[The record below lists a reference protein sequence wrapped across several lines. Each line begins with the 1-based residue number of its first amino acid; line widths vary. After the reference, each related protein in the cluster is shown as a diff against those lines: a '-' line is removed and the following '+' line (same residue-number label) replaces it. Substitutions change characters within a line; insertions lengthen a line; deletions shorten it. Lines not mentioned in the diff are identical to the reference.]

1 MRRESGNRSR
11 NTNMKKTAIILA
23 GIVLAGVL
31 GFTIARN
38 HYRNV
43 PSPESALAQAQE
55 QASQTPESAPV
66 VTAPAPA
73 TRRSVTASSAATSG
87 AATATPV
94 TSEPETKPTKSPVSL
109 VFNQALDTLTSPQ
122 AAFAQRQAAFKQLKD
137 AGQLDKAITELE
149 QRATAEP
156 QAPSYPAALGQ
167 AYLQKAGSI
176 QDVREQGIL
185 GMKADQTFEAALQ
198 LDPNNWDARFWKA
211 TAMTYW
217 PVMLGKSNEV
227 IENFATLITQQES
240 QSPQPHFAQT
250 YTQLGDYYQKLGH
263 ADYAQQIYQRGAAIF
278 PENQDLR
285 TKLAAR

>member
-1 MRRESGNRSR
+1 
-11 NTNMKKTAIILA
+11 MKKTVLILT
-23 GIVLAGVL
+23 GIALAGVL
-31 GFTIARN
+31 GFAVARK

-43 PSPESALAQAQE
+43 PSPETALAQARE
-55 QASQTPESAPV
+55 QAQESSEHEPAEN
-66 VTAPAPA
+66 APA
-73 TRRSVTASSAATSG
+73 TSVQRPATPPSAATSV
-87 AATATPV
+87 AAPAAPAASAPEPTPA
-94 TSEPETKPTKSPVSL
+94 KSQVSL
-109 VFNQALDTLTSPQ
+109 VFNQALDALTSPQ

-149 QRATAEP
+149 QRATADP
-156 QAPSYPAALGQ
+156 QTPGYPAALGQ

-176 QDVREQGIL
+176 QDMREQGIL
-185 GMKADQTFEAALQ
+185 GMKADQTFDAALQ

-217 PVMLGKSNEV
+217 PLMLGKSNEV
-227 IENFATLITQQES
+227 IENFATLIAQQES

-285 TKLAAR
+285 TKLATR